1 MLVGIKLHAEDK
13 KRPEDFMAELAKLTE
28 TAGGVTTDRI
38 IQEVKQI
45 NPAYLIGKGKVE
57 EIKNLVSQ
65 RDADLVIFDDD
76 LTPAQQ
82 RNLEEEFGV
91 KVIDRTGLILDIFA
105 QRAKSKEGK
114 LQVQLAQLNY
124 LLPRLVGWGGVLSRL
139 GGGIG
144 TRGPGETKLEVDRR
158 TIRDRIVRAKKDIE
172 KVRKVRTLHRK
183 RRSHISC
190 STVSFIGYTNAGK
203 STLLNYLS
211 NAGVLVG
218 DKLFATLDP
227 TIRKIRL
234 PDNREILI
242 SDTVGFI
249 NKLPHQLIAAFKA
262 TLEEINES
270 DILLHVVD
278 ISHPR
283 VDDHITSVNTVLR
296 EIGTS
301 QKPIIH
307 ALNKIDKLDN
317 VNSIVRYWQ
326 RELDNCVAVSALTGQ
341 GINDLFN
348 KIEDLIQTRLK
359 KVKLK
364 LPVDAGDI
372 ISKIHRSGR
381 IIREEYTGEE
391 VIIEAEVDNKLA
403 HSLEAFNF

>member
-1 MLVGIKLHAEDK
+1 M
-13 KRPEDFMAELAKLTE
+13 
-28 TAGGVTTDRI
+28 
-38 IQEVKQI
+38 
-45 NPAYLIGKGKVE
+45 
-57 EIKNLVSQ
+57 
-65 RDADLVIFDDD
+65 
-76 LTPAQQ
+76 TPAQQ
-82 RNLEEEFGV
+82 QNLEEEFGV

-114 LQVQLAQLNY
+114 LQVELAQLNY

-158 TIRDRIVRAKKDIE
+158 TIRDRIVKAKKDIE
-172 KVRKVRTLHRK
+172 KVRKGRALHRK
-183 RRSHISC
+183 RRNHISC
-190 STVSFIGYTNAGK
+190 ATVSFIGYTNAGK
-203 STLLNYLS
+203 STLLNHLS
-211 NAGVLVG
+211 NAGVLAV

-234 PDNREILI
+234 PDNREVLI

-270 DILLHVVD
+270 DILLHVID

-283 VDDHITSVNTVLR
+283 VDEQITSVNSVLS
-296 EIGTS
+296 EIGAS

-317 VNSIVRYWQ
+317 INSTVKYWQ
-326 RELDNCVAVSALTGQ
+326 RVLDNSVAVSALTGQ
-341 GINDLFN
+341 GINDLLC
-348 KIEDLIQTRLK
+348 KIGESIPNRLK
-359 KVKLK
+359 KVRFKF
-364 LPVDAGDI
+364 PVDAGDL
-372 ISKIHRSGR
+372 ISKIHRNGR
-381 IIREEYTGEE
+381 VIREEYTGEE

-403 HSLEAFNF
+403 NSLESFSF